1 MCEYSMSLAEGNW
14 RWLTTETSF
23 EAFRDHLMAPAAHVH
38 VRGEKG
44 YEPLLPVSTLALPL
58 VATCT
63 DDDDGSGGSGGGG
76 GGGGGGGSKLKL

>member
-1 MCEYSMSLAEGNW
+1 MTA
-14 RWLTTETSF
+14 
-23 EAFRDHLMAPAAHVH
+23 AAAHVH

-76 GGGGGGGSKLKL
+76 GGGGAAGGSKL